1 MIPHYEIASQ
11 KGLKLNANEGLD
23 FLGQDLNR
31 YPHPSPLISY
41 FSDYYQV
48 QKNQIMISPGIDGS
62 LDALFKYARFQRKAV
77 LSFGPTYGLYK
88 ILAQQLGVE
97 YREIAPGPLIPMGTI
112 VILCRPNNPT
122 GESWP
127 QKDVWALLKKMDRD
141 SLLYIDEAYADFEEE
156 DSMRGLIGHPQVLVG
171 RTLSK
176 AYGLAGLRV
185 GFSLGAPIEKL
196 RPFLPPYPIPTAT
209 VKKIEEL
216 IKEDY
221 FFKMRRHFPLIKKTR
236 GELKSVLEPFGRTFD
251 SRANFVALQS
261 EKAHFLF
268 EEGQRN
274 GLLFRFFEN
283 HFLLRVSVPEKV
295 DRERVFS
302 FFKKRAL

>member
-23 FLGQDLNR
+23 FLGQEFNR
-31 YPHPSPLISY
+31 YPHPSPLIPY
-41 FSDYYQV
+41 FADYYQV
-48 QKNQIMISPGIDGS
+48 RKNQIMISPGIDGS
-62 LDALFKYARFQRKAV
+62 LDALFKYARFHRKAV

-97 YREIAPGPLIPMGTI
+97 YKEISPGPLIPMGTI

-127 QKDVWALLKKMDRD
+127 QKDVWALLKKMDRG

-176 AYGLAGLRV
+176 A
-185 GFSLGAPIEKL
+185 
-196 RPFLPPYPIPTAT
+196 
-209 VKKIEEL
+209 
-216 IKEDY
+216 
-221 FFKMRRHFPLIKKTR
+221 
-236 GELKSVLEPFGRTFD
+236 
-251 SRANFVALQS
+251 
-261 EKAHFLF
+261 
-268 EEGQRN
+268 
-274 GLLFRFFEN
+274 
-283 HFLLRVSVPEKV
+283 
-295 DRERVFS
+295 
-302 FFKKRAL
+302 